1 MRIAFFVADYPN
13 ASETFVARQIAG
25 MRALGHEAVVI
36 TGHHHDKQ
44 TDPLDAQI
52 PIYAIRRKGSPIA
65 ALLRLLGHGLTSAG
79 ARRRLAAIIRAA
91 LDRRT
96 ASVADLA
103 TTPAKLGAFDA
114 IVAHFGPAGVRALA
128 LRQAGVLS
136 GPLAVVFHGMDMSDN
151 RTLQRHLRHYR
162 RLFREAELLL
172 PISELWRRR
181 LFEWGAPAERI
192 IVLRM
197 GVDVDRFAPPDDGR
211 PLRRPLRALSV
222 GRLVEKKGLR
232 YAIEG
237 AERTAAMVEL
247 DIIGYGPLEEELAQL
262 ANAGSNTTRLLGKC
276 AHAEVFRR
284 LANAD
289 VFLLPSVVAAD
300 GDMEGIPVALMEA
313 MALGVVV
320 IASRHSGIPELIE
333 DGVDG
338 LLVDEHSGAQ
348 IAAAL
353 DRLAAGKVDIAG
365 LRRRARAKVARD
377 FNNAILD
384 RELEAL
390 LAGMSPGPVG

>member
-1 MRIAFFVADYPN
+1 
-13 ASETFVARQIAG
+13 
-25 MRALGHEAVVI
+25 
-36 TGHHHDKQ
+36 
-44 TDPLDAQI
+44 
-52 PIYAIRRKGSPIA
+52 
-65 ALLRLLGHGLTSAG
+65 LL
-79 ARRRLAAIIRAA
+79 
-91 LDRRT
+91 
-96 ASVADLA
+96 
-103 TTPAKLGAFDA
+103 
-114 IVAHFGPAGVRALA
+114 
-128 LRQAGVLS
+128 
-136 GPLAVVFHGMDMSDN
+136 
-151 RTLQRHLRHYR
+151 
-162 RLFREAELLL
+162 
-172 PISELWRRR
+172 
-181 LFEWGAPAERI
+181 EWGAPAERI
-192 IVLRM
+192 TVLRM
-197 GVDVDRFAPPDDGR
+197 GVDVDRFEPPDDGR

-237 AERTAAMVEL
+237 AERAAAMVEL
-247 DIIGYGPLEEELAQL
+247 DIIGYGPLEEELAEL
-262 ANAGSNTTRLLGKC
+262 ANAGANTTRLLGKR
-276 AHAEVFRR
+276 AHAEVFRQ

-320 IASRHSGIPELIE
+320 IASRHSGVPELIE

-338 LLVDEHSGAQ
+338 LLVDERSGAQ

-353 DRLAAGKVDIAG
+353 DRLAAGKVDVAG

-390 LAGMSPGPVG
+390 LAGMGSGQVGR